1 MFCSVLSGTVYG
13 LRCHVIKVEIDIS
26 NGLPCVTM
34 VGNIGSEVREAHER
48 VRVALKNT
56 GITLPA
62 THISI
67 NFSPA
72 DIKKSGTGLDLPIA
86 LGILRNMKI
95 IPENALEDIII
106 IGELGLDGE
115 IKGVSGVMPMIW
127 EASKQGIKKCIVPK
141 ENVAEAS
148 LVEDVQVLS
157 VSYLKDILDYYDREK
172 YKNESDNADRDFS
185 MSNMDNE
192 YIDNKNVKR
201 YKSSHNKITY
211 DFDDIVGQEVM
222 KRGALIA
229 AAGKHHILLSGPP
242 GSGKTMIARRIPSI
256 MPSMTTEESMDVT
269 SIYSIAG
276 KLDNNSPI
284 IDERPFVDP
293 HHTISPQGLAG
304 GGLIPKPGALSLAH
318 KGILFLDELPEF
330 KRETIDML
338 REPLEEKRIMI
349 SRASGN
355 FIYPADIMLVAAM
368 NPCPCGYY
376 PDRNKCSCPP
386 AVIKKYLSHISGPM
400 LDRIDLCITTQR
412 VKISE
417 FSNLTSANTSIG
429 KMNPGKSLPQK
440 KNSNTSPENEQFN
453 FYSSDNMKQMVDRVI
468 DIQKTRYAKEKYSF
482 NSELDINGIK
492 KYCSLDA
499 DTATKFERICEKMD
513 ISARAY
519 HRVLKVARTIADLSG
534 EENIKFEHL
543 SEALCYRPQIGGEID

>member
-34 VGNIGSEVREAHER
+34 VGNIGGEVREAHER
-48 VRVALKNT
+48 IRVALKNI

-86 LGILRNMKI
+86 LGILRNMKV
-95 IPENALEDIII
+95 IPEDSLNDVFI

-115 IKGVSGVMPMIW
+115 IKGVSGAMPMIW
-127 EASKQGIKKCIVPK
+127 EASKQGIKRCFVPK
-141 ENVAEAS
+141 DNIEEAA
-148 LVEDVQVLS
+148 LVETVEVIAVNHLQDLLEYINEDRNAVDMFE
-157 VSYLKDILDYYDREK
+157 SYDNGRNSDILK
-172 YKNESDNADRDFS
+172 MCGLNSD
-185 MSNMDNE
+185 
-192 YIDNKNVKR
+192 
-201 YKSSHNKITY
+201 NKITY
-211 DFDDIVGQEVM
+211 DFDEIVGQEVM

-242 GSGKTMIARRIPSI
+242 GSGKTMIARRLPSI
-256 MPSMTTEESMDVT
+256 MPQMTMEECMDVT

-276 KLDNNSPI
+276 KLDSKTPYIN
-284 IDERPFVDP
+284 ERPFVDP

-304 GGLIPKPGALSLAH
+304 GGIVPKPGALSLAH

-349 SRASGN
+349 SRTAGN
-355 FIYPADIMLVAAM
+355 FVYPADIMLVAAM

-400 LDRIDLCITTQR
+400 LDRIDLCITTQK

-417 FSNLTSANTSIG
+417 FSNFKSEKSSLTKANQNNRSEE
-429 KMNPGKSLPQK
+429 K
-440 KNSNTSPENEQFN
+440 KFN
-453 FYSSDNMKQMVDRVI
+453 LYSSSNMRQIVNQVI
-468 DIQKTRYAKEKYSF
+468 KIQELRYSDEIYSF

-499 DTATKFERICEKMD
+499 DTASKFEKICEKMD

-519 HRVLKVARTIADLSG
+519 HRVLKVARTIADIDG

-543 SEALCYRPQIGGEID
+543 SEALCYRPQIGGEIN